1 LQAAAK
7 AERVCS
13 SRRSGACPHQSD
25 RDYKDGDGG
34 LEGGRLVGVAHGLLD
49 TPQPRLRRRRLAG
62 APRAGGEGVADLR
75 ALRGAVRLEVVGA
88 AGVVAVLDGLH
99 LQRVLESG
107 VHGVGSPVAVLP
119 HVNGRIGFGHSFIW
133 ETLRLVLV
141 VGDWDIAYGRTSWQ
155 GACGNWIS
163 WQTFTEMKKILFQLP
178 VLTNNDALNSLLPL
192 NITLGTNEP
201 ELSSRSVSLN
211 TWTDLSS
218 DSGIESNTVLS
229 PNRIKEIDSLFH
241 VTLLFCQSLKQ

>member
-1 LQAAAK
+1 
-7 AERVCS
+7 
-13 SRRSGACPHQSD
+13 
-25 RDYKDGDGG
+25 
-34 LEGGRLVGVAHGLLD
+34 
-49 TPQPRLRRRRLAG
+49 
-62 APRAGGEGVADLR
+62 
-75 ALRGAVRLEVVGA
+75 
-88 AGVVAVLDGLH
+88 
-99 LQRVLESG
+99 
-107 VHGVGSPVAVLP
+107 
-119 HVNGRIGFGHSFIW
+119 
-133 ETLRLVLV
+133 
-141 VGDWDIAYGRTSWQ
+141 
-155 GACGNWIS
+155 
-163 WQTFTEMKKILFQLP
+163 MKKILFQLP